1 MPRINREL
9 ALKFHVYFSAR
20 FRSQQSELR
29 AARVNTVSWWSRGEA
44 RGEGG
49 TLMSRQTGEFDAESA
64 PRLAILSVPT
74 TERTTRASTEA
85 RTLAK
90 GTNNFTANY

>member
-1 MPRINREL
+1 
-9 ALKFHVYFSAR
+9 
-20 FRSQQSELR
+20 
-29 AARVNTVSWWSRGEA
+29 
-44 RGEGG
+44 
-49 TLMSRQTGEFDAESA
+49 MSRQTGEFDAESA

-74 TERTTRASTEA
+74 TERTTRATEA